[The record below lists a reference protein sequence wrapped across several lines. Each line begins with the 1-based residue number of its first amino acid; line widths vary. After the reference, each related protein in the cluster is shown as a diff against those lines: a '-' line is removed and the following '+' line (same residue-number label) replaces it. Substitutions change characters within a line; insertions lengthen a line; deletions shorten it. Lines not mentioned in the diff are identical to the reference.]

1 MELINP
7 IDKLA
12 WIKELVRAEQQMEEK
27 GMIDFDYGFD
37 PAQLLASQSL
47 SFLKLIKESFVEA
60 ASSFNQLKGSAV
72 GRVKIYG
79 ISNTEADF
87 MLFRN
92 GLKLIFSLKEPGVI
106 GIRYQFVGAPS
117 LGAVANP
124 EAAGATAHGD
134 EEFLLAR
141 WGAFGELNWTY
152 QDHSLKVDY
161 MVRYFLSKF
170 VRESAK

>member
-7 IDKLA
+7 IDKLG

-27 GMIDFDYGFD
+27 GVIDFDYGFD
-37 PAQLLASQSL
+37 PAHLLATQSL
-47 SFLKLIKESFVEA
+47 SFIKLVKESFVEA

-79 ISNTEADF
+79 ISNTDADF

-117 LGAVANP
+117 LGVAANP
-124 EAAGATAHGD
+124 DAAGATAGE
-134 EEFLLAR
+134 EEFLLAK
-141 WGAFGELNWTY
+141 WGAFGEL
-152 QDHSLKVDY
+152 QCARR
-161 MVRYFLSKF
+161 VRTG
-170 VRESAK
+170 AA